1 MYYFLF
7 AMIVNIW
14 IFGIRTTSSLELS
27 KGLAPQFQAEFS
39 GLQGLHQFYISL
51 ELFFWDVK
59 RYASHQNS
67 RFSSPMLYLSS
78 KELM

>member
-1 MYYFLF
+1 MFFYFYFLYFKFDILYFLIYYYYKILYMYYLLF

-39 GLQGLHQFYISL
+39 GLQGLHQFAYISL
-51 ELFFWDVK
+51 
-59 RYASHQNS
+59 
-67 RFSSPMLYLSS
+67 
-78 KELM
+78 

>member
-39 GLQGLHQFYISL
+39 GLQGLHQFAYISL
-51 ELFFWDVK
+51 
-59 RYASHQNS
+59 
-67 RFSSPMLYLSS
+67 
-78 KELM
+78 